1 MKKYETFNPTIPE
14 PEIEEQEQDQV
25 RDQEGEEST
34 QSEPIQSNLPPF
46 KEPAPAPA
54 PRVAKKKKEKPKAK
68 DKRQQP
74 QPRPRP
80 EPPRPVKVKKEPGP
94 PITDVIKAWATSQTT
109 RWLVG
114 LFLGFF
120 GVYLGVSFL
129 AYLTSCIKDQSE
141 INNVAI
147 GAAKGISN
155 AGGEGGARMSE
166 FLINECFGLGAGVIV
181 FWLIAMSLKQ
191 LVGKPRFKSVDFT
204 IKSIVALITVSL
216 IIGLLTVGFDTSVNW
231 GGYHGR
237 YVNEFI
243 IRFVGWTGAGILCL
257 FLICCFV
264 VICLRDLINWIIK
277 IRNKR
282 AEKRRI
288 EEAEREAIRA
298 RERELEEMRKREEA
312 DAAKAGDVAMP
323 DNNEEPEDPGNV
335 SFTSEDT
342 GLYTSLPDFED
353 DAAYLV
359 DSEDRKNKSLH
370 LRGDETYAETTESK
384 DVVEPVEYPAANVE
398 TIAETSDVT
407 AVMDGLA
414 ANKESVAQETAG
426 IINGAEKEKV
436 EVSQPV
442 VSSVAAPVVEE
453 VKTEVSAQES
463 TERAPE
469 KAVDGAAAKVAE
481 MEVPDE
487 QAGDDLGMV
496 VTVNE
501 IAQAAQQRD
510 AQAPMLPGMHPYKFP
525 PAELLREGVERISV
539 DANEQIE
546 NKEKIQKTLLDFG
559 ISITSIEATVGPTV
573 TLYEIVPD
581 RGVKINRIRNLVD
594 DIALS
599 LAATGVRIIAPIPG
613 KGTVGIEVAN
623 KDAQTVSM
631 RTVIRSHKYRDTK
644 YKLPIAIG
652 STISNE
658 VYIADLAKMPHLL
671 VAGATGQG
679 KSVGLN
685 AIIASLLYKKTPDE
699 LKFVMIDPKM
709 VEFSLYA
716 KIEAHYLA
724 KIPDA
729 EDAIITDMD
738 KVVATLSSLCV
749 EMDNRYQLLKAAHTR
764 NIEEYNDKI
773 KDKRLNP
780 LEGHRFLPYIVVVVD
795 EFSDLIMTA
804 GKEVEIPIARLAQK
818 ARAVGMHVIIATQRP
833 STNVITGI
841 IKANFPAR
849 IAFKV
854 SSGVDSKTILD
865 TPGAQQLIGRG
876 DMLISNNAPMVR
888 VQCAFIDT
896 PEVEAICDYI
906 ERQPYGQG
914 AYELPEPVVEGS
926 GDSDGELGNNFGDR
940 DPLFD
945 EVARLIVTSNT
956 ASTSSLQRRY
966 SIGYNRAGKIMD
978 QLEAAGI
985 VGPAHGGKPR
995 SVLVDS
1001 IALESILKP

>member
-1 MKKYETFNPTIPE
+1 MKAYDNFHPTIPDSVDL
-14 PEIEEQEQDQV
+14 PEVE
-25 RDQEGEEST
+25 T
-34 QSEPIQSNLPPF
+34 LPPF
-46 KEPAPAPA
+46 EAAQPATAKT
-54 PRVAKKKKEKPKAK
+54 AKKPDKKPKPKRVKAEAPPKEKIRK
-68 DKRQQP
+68 
-74 QPRPRP
+74 
-80 EPPRPVKVKKEPGP
+80 PVKPFTQIVKE
-94 PITDVIKAWATSQTT
+94 WAGSQTT
-109 RWLVG
+109 RWLLG
-114 LFLGFF
+114 LFLGFS
-120 GVYLGVSFL
+120 GIYLGVCFL
-129 AYLTSCIKDQSE
+129 SYFSACVADQSE
-141 INNVAI
+141 ILNTAV
-147 GAAKGISN
+147 GASENISN
-155 AGGEGGARMSE
+155 KGGEGGARMSQ
-166 FLINECFGLGAGVIV
+166 FLINDCFGLGSFVIV
-181 FWLIAMSLKQ
+181 FWLVAMSLKQ

-204 IKSIVALITVSL
+204 IKSLVALITVSL
-216 IIGLLTVGFDTSVNW
+216 IIGLLTIGLNSPVNW
-231 GGYHGR
+231 GGNHGR

-243 IRFVGWTGAGILCL
+243 VKFFGWTGAVILCL
-257 FLICCFV
+257 FMIGSFV
-264 VICLRDLINWIIK
+264 VICLRDFINWIIR
-277 IRNKR
+277 IRRKR
-282 AEKRRI
+282 AEIKRI
-288 EEAEREAIRA
+288 AAEKEAERLA
-298 RERELEEMRKREEA
+298 REREIEEMRRFEEA
-312 DAAKAGDVAMP
+312 DAAKAGDNP
-323 DNNEEPEDPGNV
+323 EPETEEVVDTAQVTFNG
-335 SFTSEDT
+335 EET
-342 GLYTSLPDFED
+342 GLYSTLPDFEE
-353 DAAYLV
+353 YT
-359 DSEDRKNKSLH
+359 DSESMSGYVLTDEEAQDTQTVPPAGDKVQIPDLSAPH
-370 LRGDETYAETTESK
+370 TDAPAAAADTAPSSMAAPDEADAEDETQE
-384 DVVEPVEYPAANVE
+384 DDMVVNVNSIGE
-398 TIAETSDVT
+398 
-407 AVMDGLA
+407 
-414 ANKESVAQETAG
+414 
-426 IINGAEKEKV
+426 
-436 EVSQPV
+436 
-442 VSSVAAPVVEE
+442 
-453 VKTEVSAQES
+453 
-463 TERAPE
+463 
-469 KAVDGAAAKVAE
+469 AKVTRKEAE
-481 MEVPDE
+481 SLM
-487 QAGDDLGMV
+487 
-496 VTVNE
+496 
-501 IAQAAQQRD
+501 
-510 AQAPMLPGMHPYKFP
+510 PGMHPYKFP
-525 PAELLREGVERISV
+525 PAELLREGVSRISV
-539 DANEQIE
+539 DAAEQLE
-546 NKEKIQKTLLDFG
+546 NKEKIKKTLLDFG
-559 ISITSIEATVGPTV
+559 IPITSIEATVGPTV

-599 LAATGVRIIAPIPG
+599 LSAVGVRIIAPIPG

-623 KDAQTVSM
+623 NDPQTVSM
-631 RTVIRSHKYRDTK
+631 RTVIKSHKYQESK
-644 YKLPIAIG
+644 YKLPIALG

-685 AIIASLLYKKTPDE
+685 AIIASLLYRKSPDE

-749 EMDNRYQLLKAAHTR
+749 EMDNRYQLLKGAHTR

-773 KDKRLNP
+773 KARQLNP

-876 DMLISNNAPMVR
+876 DMLISNSAPMVR

-914 AYELPEPVVEGS
+914 AYELPEPVVTGN
-926 GDSDGELGNNFGDR
+926 DSNDSEMGNNFGDK

-995 SVLVDS
+995 SVLVD
-1001 IALESILKP
+1001 AVTLESILKP